1 MVGHWEMRNGR
12 AIQNDNPA
20 HIDVDETVRLFLAH
34 GGKAIGQPGAALRA
48 GLEHMKTM
56 AREAGDT
63 LRPDEIDDFARAR
76 VASAEE
82 LVARFASNFYFGCE
96 ADDPQVATAFD
107 RRLVPGGGKLKAMFT
122 SDISHW
128 DVVGMEGV
136 LEEAMSW
143 SSTAGSIW
151 PGSATS
157 PSGISR
163 SCTPA
168 PIPPSSTA
176 PSSPRRCVK
185 QLAAAPRA
193 AARAVTLRY
202 CAAVVRKYSASSAR
216 IVHSALPRQA
226 MTRVDMSSP

>member
-82 LVARFASNFYFGCE
+82 LVARFAPNF
-96 ADDPQVATAFD
+96 
-107 RRLVPGGGKLKAMFT
+107 
-122 SDISHW
+122 
-128 DVVGMEGV
+128 
-136 LEEAMSW
+136 
-143 SSTAGSIW
+143 
-151 PGSATS
+151 
-157 PSGISR
+157 
-163 SCTPA
+163 
-168 PIPPSSTA
+168 
-176 PSSPRRCVK
+176 
-185 QLAAAPRA
+185 
-193 AARAVTLRY
+193 
-202 CAAVVRKYSASSAR
+202 
-216 IVHSALPRQA
+216 
-226 MTRVDMSSP
+226 